1 MTNINLFRL
10 EALLESLM
18 ASVRPD
24 HSLRSH
30 HDVSFRIIDAAFII
44 DVISPVA
51 ERHTAA
57 LPYLKGVTF
66 DSGVTWC
73 LFEQSDGQWDLARQ
87 HNAFVSLEE
96 LLETLEQLIKT
107 RMSSMMMEEAHHAA

>member
-24 HSLRSH
+24 PSLRSH
-30 HDVSFRIIDAAFII
+30 HDVTFRIIDDSFII

-51 ERHTAA
+51 EGHTAA

-66 DSGVTWC
+66 DGGVTWR
-73 LFEQSDGQWDLARQ
+73 LFEQQDGQWDLAKQ

-96 LLETLEQLIKT
+96 LLETGEQLIKVH
-107 RMSSMMMEEAHHAA
+107 MSSVMMKDEDHAA